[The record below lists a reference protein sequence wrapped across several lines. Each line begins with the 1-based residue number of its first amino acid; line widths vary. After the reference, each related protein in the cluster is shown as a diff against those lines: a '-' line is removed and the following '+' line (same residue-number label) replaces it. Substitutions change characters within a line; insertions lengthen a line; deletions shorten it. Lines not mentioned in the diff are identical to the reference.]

1 MHPTRRA
8 LAALA
13 GATLLPAPA
22 VLAQRPGNFPNRPI
36 RLVVAFAA
44 GGNSDTLARLLQP
57 RLAAFLGEPIV
68 VENRGGAGGAL
79 AAGQVAAAPADGHA
93 LLFDSASFVVA
104 QFINRSV
111 PFDYERDFAA
121 VGMVAEAP
129 YVIGASA
136 ARGVTDLAGYVE
148 AARGAPDGL
157 TYGTPG
163 VGSVGHLA
171 GVVLAHRAGVKLQ
184 HVPYRG
190 GAEAARD
197 LAAGTLASAI
207 ITASSL
213 RPVVES
219 GRAVPIAVTSARRG
233 GLPGVPTVAEGGF
246 PDFDVTSWNAL
257 LCRSGTPDAI
267 RQVLAEA
274 IDAAT
279 SDAELKRRFAE
290 MGAEATPAEPQ
301 KLAERLVRER
311 QAIRDLVRETGI
323 SLG

>member
-1 MHPTRRA
+1 MRLTRRI

-13 GATLLPAPA
+13 GTALLPAPA
-22 VLAQRPGNFPNRPI
+22 VLAQRAGNFPNRPI

-57 RLAAFLGEPIV
+57 RMAAFLGQQVV

-79 AAGQVAAAPADGHA
+79 AAGQVAAAPADGHT
-93 LLFDSASFVVA
+93 LLFNSASFVVA

-136 ARGVTDLAGYVE
+136 ARGIRDLSGYLA
-148 AARGAPDGL
+148 AARESPDGL
-157 TYGTPG
+157 PYGTPG

-171 GVVLAHRAGVKLQ
+171 GVVLAHRAGVRLE

-197 LAAGTLASAI
+197 LAAGTLASAC
-207 ITASSL
+207 ITVGSL
-213 RPVVES
+213 RPIIES
-219 GRAVPIAVTSARRG
+219 GRAVPIAITSIQRG
-233 GLPGVPTVAEGGF
+233 GLPGVPTIAESGF
-246 PDFDVTSWNAL
+246 PGYDVTSWNAL
-257 LCRSGTPDAI
+257 LCRSGTPDAV

-279 SDAELKRRFAE
+279 DDPDLKRRFSE
-290 MGAEATPAEPQ
+290 MGAEATPAEPE

-311 QAIRDLVRETGI
+311 QTIRDLVRETGI

>member
-1 MHPTRRA
+1 
-8 LAALA
+8 
-13 GATLLPAPA
+13 
-22 VLAQRPGNFPNRPI
+22 
-36 RLVVAFAA
+36 
-44 GGNSDTLARLLQP
+44 
-57 RLAAFLGEPIV
+57 
-68 VENRGGAGGAL
+68 
-79 AAGQVAAAPADGHA
+79 
-93 LLFDSASFVVA
+93 
-104 QFINRSV
+104 
-111 PFDYERDFAA
+111 
-121 VGMVAEAP
+121 
-129 YVIGASA
+129 
-136 ARGVTDLAGYVE
+136 VE

-157 TYGTPG
+157 PYGTPG

-190 GAEAARD
+190 GAEVARD

-246 PDFDVTSWNAL
+246 PGFDVTSWNAL

-279 SDAELKRRFAE
+279 SDAELKRRFAD
-290 MGAEATPAEPQ
+290 MGAEATPAEPER
-301 KLAERLVRER
+301 LAERLVRER